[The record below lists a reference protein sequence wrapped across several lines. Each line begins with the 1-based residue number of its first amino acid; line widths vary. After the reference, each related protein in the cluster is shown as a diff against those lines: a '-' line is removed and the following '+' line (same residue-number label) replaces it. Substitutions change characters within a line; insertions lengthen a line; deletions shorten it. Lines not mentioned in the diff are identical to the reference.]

1 MNGYQK
7 PGSHKIAIVAL
18 TALAAT
24 ACQTGDKEPSAQHA
38 QTTIVAG
45 AAPTDVYTE
54 LARKVRNCW
63 LNPAD
68 PVLTN
73 HIFHAV
79 ANPGGTGTNIVIH
92 ERAPDGRRGLKAY
105 TIKFEAR
112 GRDTKVL
119 TENQRLHYALSQ
131 KMAADVGRWVQGS
144 TLCEIAETR
153 GPAPI
158 PSSTTRVQRGSR

>member
-1 MNGYQK
+1 M
-7 PGSHKIAIVAL
+7 AVLLAL
-18 TALAAT
+18 VVT
-24 ACQTGDKEPSAQHA
+24 ACQTGGKDDPGTQHS

-45 AAPTDVYTE
+45 AAPTDVYTK

-68 PVLTN
+68 PVLTK

-105 TIKFEAR
+105 TITFEAR
-112 GRDTKVL
+112 GRDTRVL
-119 TENQRLHYALSQ
+119 TENQRLPYALSQ
-131 KMAADVGRWVQGS
+131 KMGSDVGRWVQGS

-153 GPAPI
+153 GSAPV
-158 PSSTTRVQRGSR
+158 PSSGTRIQRGSR